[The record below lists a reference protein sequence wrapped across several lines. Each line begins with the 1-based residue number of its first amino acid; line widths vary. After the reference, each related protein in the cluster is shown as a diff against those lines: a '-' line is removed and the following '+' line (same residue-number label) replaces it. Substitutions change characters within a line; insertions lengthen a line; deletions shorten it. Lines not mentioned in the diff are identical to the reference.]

1 MMDQIARTTKDVGNV
16 LRNARKARKL
26 TQTDLARRAGV
37 WQRTISNIETSAS
50 GAKLDTIF
58 DLLAALDLEIHI
70 VPRSKMKP
78 GDLEDIF

>member
-1 MMDQIARTTKDVGNV
+1 MDQIARTTKDIGNV
-16 LRNARKARKL
+16 LRNARKAKGL
-26 TQTDLARRAGV
+26 TQGELANRAGV
-37 WQRTISNIETSAS
+37 WQRTISNIETSTS
-50 GAKLDTIF
+50 GAKLDTVF

>member
-1 MMDQIARTTKDVGNV
+1 MMNTIARTTKDIGNV
-16 LRNARKARKL
+16 LRNVRKAKGL
-26 TQTDLARRAGV
+26 TQTELASRAGV

-50 GAKLDTIF
+50 EARLDTVF
-58 DLLAALDLEIHI
+58 DLLAALDLEFRI

>member
-1 MMDQIARTTKDVGNV
+1 MDQIARTPKDIGNA
-16 LRNARKARKL
+16 LRRARKAKNL
-26 TQTDLARRAGV
+26 TQAELSSRSGI
-37 WQRTISNIETSAS
+37 WQRTISTIETSAS

-78 GDLEDIF
+78 GELEDIF

>member
-1 MMDQIARTTKDVGNV
+1 MHQIARTPKDIGNA
-16 LRNARKARKL
+16 LRKARKARKL
-26 TQTDLARRAGV
+26 TQGELATQAGI
-37 WQRTISNIETSAS
+37 WQRTVSTIETSAN

-70 VPRSKMKP
+70 VPRSKAKP